1 MRTLKLYLEA
11 ESLSHWELH
20 ETLCRNISL
29 ICSIYIYFLS
39 VAVEAI
45 THGGFPGRL
54 SPKSEHSYLHIL
66 SLLTTSNASAS
77 ERLSLLELTLC
88 ASTSGSLPMDSP
100 LSLHLP
106 Y

>member
-29 ICSIYIYFLS
+29 ICSIYILS

-88 ASTSGSLPMDSP
+88 ASTSGPLQMDSP